1 MLEWMRD
8 DSVVHDLHRDF
19 ASMTIDDCRGFIERS
34 ISDYDVLNTAPAEQ
48 PAVIRNLHLA
58 ITDASHVDPDE
69 YLGTVSLKHIDT
81 TSHTAEFGITIRTCA
96 MGTGIAHEAMKRI
109 MAKARDELDI
119 NCVYWCVSPDNA
131 RALRFYDKH
140 GYLRVKLADYFDI
153 YQLIQSSGDYS
164 AEDIDLYVWYVAD
177 LSAVSGV
184 MTQASETDSKSAA
197 PASSAPD
204 VSVYMMTY
212 YHEKYVRQA
221 IESVLA
227 QQTSYKFELVI
238 SDDCSQDGTADILRE
253 YAERYPDII
262 RININETNLGIP
274 TNIFKARTMCRG
286 RYITNLS
293 GDDYWIDEKKIDTET
308 RFLDEHPEYSAV
320 ACRIELRMDDSD
332 SAYGTIP
339 EDTKLLNRPYT
350 ISEYEKCLP
359 LGTHGLFMR
368 NFFLTEEGRAYFAQ
382 AREISEFVDD
392 AVDEV
397 LLLRKGPIYVLD
409 ITSDAHRVVASDLE
423 KKNYNSRYSRLEK
436 FRHHIDLLNGMSSRW
451 SDEIDF
457 SNWYANYSA
466 TGILSMLISRDF
478 AGYRAVLSTIPPRYR
493 THIRWIPYAIKLIT
507 ARLRRKI

>member
-1 MLEWMRD
+1 MKLRKLRIEDAPYMLEWMHD

-19 ASMTIDDCRGFIERS
+19 TSMTIDDCRGFIERS
-34 ISDYDVLNTAPAEQ
+34 MSEH
-48 PAVIRNLHLA
+48 NLHLA
-58 ITDASHVDPDE
+58 ITDASHIDPDE
-69 YLGTVSLKHIDT
+69 YLGTVSLKHIDN

-96 MGTGIAHEAMKRI
+96 MGAGIAHEAMNRI
-109 MAKARDELDI
+109 MDKARDELDI
-119 NCVYWCVSPDNA
+119 NSVYWCVSPDNA

-140 GYLRVKLADYFDI
+140 GYLRVKLADYPDI

-164 AEDIDLYVWYVAD
+164 AEDIDRYVWYVAD
-177 LSAVSGV
+177 LSV
-184 MTQASETDSKSAA
+184 ASDT
-197 PASSAPD
+197 SAPD

-212 YHEKYVRQA
+212 FHEKYARQA

-227 QQTSYKFELVI
+227 QKTSYKFELVI

-262 RININETNLGIP
+262 RININESNLGIP

-293 GDDYWIDEKKIDTET
+293 GDDYWIDEKKIETEA

-332 SAYGTIP
+332 VAYATIP
-339 EDTKLLNRPYT
+339 EDTKLLNRPYN
-350 ISEYEKCLP
+350 ISEYEKCIP

-507 ARLRRKI
+507 ARLRRKSR

>member
-1 MLEWMRD
+1 MKLRELKTEDAPYMLEWMHD

-19 ASMTIDDCRGFIERS
+19 ASMTIDDCRKFIENS
-34 ISDYDVLNTAPAEQ
+34 ISAH
-48 PAVIRNLHLA
+48 NLHLA
-58 ITDASHVDPDE
+58 ITDNSHPDPDE
-69 YLGTVSLKHIDT
+69 YLGTVSLKHIDIET
-81 TSHTAEFGITIRTCA
+81 RTAEFGITIRTCA
-96 MGTGIAHEAMKRI
+96 MGAGIAHKAMQQI
-109 MAKARDELDI
+109 IARAQEEFELRYI
-119 NCVYWCVSPDNA
+119 YWCVSPANI

-140 GYLRVKLADYFDI
+140 GYSRVKLTDYSDI

-164 AEDIDLYVWYVAD
+164 AEDIDRYVWYITGIAE
-177 LSAVSGV
+177 
-184 MTQASETDSKSAA
+184 ASD
-197 PASSAPD
+197 SSAPD

-212 YHEKYVRQA
+212 YHENYVRQA

-227 QQTSYKFELVI
+227 QKTSYKFELVI

-253 YAERYPDII
+253 YAKRYPDII
-262 RININETNLGIP
+262 RININESNLGIP

-293 GDDYWIDEKKIDTET
+293 GDDYWIDEKKIETET

-332 SAYGTIP
+332 SAYATIP

-423 KKNYNSRYSRLEK
+423 KKKNYNSRYSRLEK
-436 FRHHIDLLNGMSSRW
+436 FKHHIDLLNGMSSRW
-451 SDEIDF
+451 GEEIDF
-457 SNWYANYSA
+457 SGWYANYSA
-466 TGILSMLISRDF
+466 TGILSMLISRDY

-493 THIRWIPYAIKLIT
+493 TQIRWIPYAFKLIFE
-507 ARLRRKI
+507 RFRRKI